1 MSRKDFQ
8 TPVGQGETARAS
20 GEEVGK
26 IEGRKGRREEGRMGV
41 YDFTSKHKNTHA
53 AALDPARS
61 ASGSA
66 LAAQMHRGSS
76 TDRKRGRKQ
85 DKVVHWEHTLCRLKH
100 TETSDSCNVGE
111 CIYITSAT
119 VQEPSCQRP
128 HEGGQQE
135 ASGSRCVRQL
145 TFHHRETVYSWKVLK
160 EQFTRN
166 KIN

>member
-1 MSRKDFQ
+1 
-8 TPVGQGETARAS
+8 
-20 GEEVGK
+20 
-26 IEGRKGRREEGRMGV
+26 MGV

-85 DKVVHWEHTLCRLKH
+85 DEVVHWEHTLCRLKH

-145 TFHHRETVYSWKVLK
+145 TFHHGAVYSWKVLK

-166 KIN
+166 KIKLSHYLHMTKPGRYV